1 MEDTIVIDFPRSKP
15 GRTPRYGQASVAS
28 NYLPNIPSVNEQL
41 RGMHTP
47 QDLLHED
54 QEPIQV
60 SKTEPVIVEKIV
72 EKVIYK
78 TDLFTE
84 DTPHM
89 RAEKIQAMADHAKAE
104 ARLHELGVVVAPII
118 ESPVVTETVTVVETK
133 SIKEPVKEK
142 GSVFRFLFE
151 TIAIGAVTLGIWAL
165 VYFVLL

>member
-1 MEDTIVIDFPRSKP
+1 MGVDLIVMEDTIVIDFPRSKP

-78 TDLFTE
+78 TDNQKP
-84 DTPHM
+84 DDPNDD
-89 RAEKIQAMADHAKAE
+89 I
-104 ARLHELGVVVAPII
+104 
-118 ESPVVTETVTVVETK
+118 
-133 SIKEPVKEK
+133 
-142 GSVFRFLFE
+142 SVFYCRVQH
-151 TIAIGAVTLGIWAL
+151 ARSK
-165 VYFVLL
+165 